1 MISATLMFDATAWTG
16 ALYIAFRLLW
26 KSQEFKMDSLLP
38 EELRLQYEFWRDKFR
53 RLLGE

>member
-1 MISATLMFDATAWTG
+1 MISPTLMFNAAAWTG

-26 KSQEFKMDSLLP
+26 KTSEFKMDSLLP
-38 EELRLQYEFWRDKFR
+38 EDLRWQYQFWREKFR